1 MRKLSKYIS
10 GGAVTQP
17 TQVPKY
23 VPEEEAAFNIADQ
36 QAQQLRQ
43 QLQQQHNFERFRA
56 AVQRIPDQVER
67 RRRNLEILNEY
78 YNYIYTIVQNIPMD
92 MYFQAGI
99 NPNIFRHELQLLNED
114 IEDYENGRPL
124 PNNIFDAFRE
134 LRENVERFVERFL
147 EEQKNE
153 EEQENVNVLPTN

>member
-78 YNYIYTIVQNIPMD
+78 YNHIDNMLSNIPMD
-92 MYFQAGI
+92 MYFEAGLHPNEFRRRLQAI
-99 NPNIFRHELQLLNED
+99 DEY
-114 IEDYENGRPL
+114 IEDYENGNSPL
-124 PNNIFDAFRE
+124 PRNIWDAFRE
-134 LRENVERFVERFL
+134 LRESIERFL
-147 EEQKNE
+147 EERRNV